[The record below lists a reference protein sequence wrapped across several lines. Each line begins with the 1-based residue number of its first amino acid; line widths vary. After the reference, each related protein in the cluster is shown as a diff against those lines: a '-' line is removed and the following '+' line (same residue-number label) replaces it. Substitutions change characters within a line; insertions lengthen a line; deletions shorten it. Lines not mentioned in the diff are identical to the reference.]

1 MRQVASTVA
10 EAAPLRSRTGRAVV
24 DVTAV
29 LAVLAPG
36 ILPLEVGQTALQ
48 SVAAGASVVAAIGV
62 LPFRRRSPRA
72 AAGAAL
78 VVTVIGMA
86 VGGPVGAYLALVL
99 ITVFTVAAATDRWT
113 TVVAGALAASVVGAA
128 SAIFLPSRWA
138 DIGDVIQ
145 LVGLVGFAAAAGDA
159 SRSRRAFIAA
169 VTERARRAEESKES
183 EARRRV
189 AEERLTIAR
198 DLHDVVAHQIA
209 VINMNANVASQIL
222 AATPEHEAEQ
232 SLATIRHASRAVL
245 ADIASLLTML
255 RHTNAGGGDHPAHLL
270 GLAQLDQLVAEFR
283 RNGLDLDL
291 RTVGDPVPLPPSVDV
306 AAYRVVQ
313 EGLTNAHKHGADS
326 SALLQIEYR
335 ADALAITITNT
346 TRSSV
351 HQVGAPRPGHGLTG
365 VQERV
370 AAVAGTVVASYGP
383 GPVHRLT
390 TQFPHQPEAAL
401 DQERRVAVRP
411 GRG

>member
-1 MRQVASTVA
+1 MA
-10 EAAPLRSRTGRAVV
+10 L
-24 DVTAV
+24 

-36 ILPLEVGQTALQ
+36 VLPLDVGQTALQ
-48 SVAAGASVVAAIGV
+48 SVAAGVSVVAAAAV

-78 VVTVIGMA
+78 VVLVVGMA
-86 VGGPVGAYLALVL
+86 IGGPVGAYLALVL

-113 TVVAGALAASVVGAA
+113 TVVTGALAAVVVIGA
-128 SAIFLPSRWA
+128 SALLLPSRWT
-138 DIGDVIQ
+138 DISDVIQ
-145 LVGLVGFAAAAGDA
+145 LAGLVGFAAAAGDA
-159 SRSRRAFIAA
+159 SRSRRAFIVA

-222 AATPEHEAEQ
+222 AARPEHEAEQ
-232 SLATIRHASRAVL
+232 SLATIRHASRTVL

-255 RHTNAGGGDHPAHLL
+255 RFTDAGDSEHLALPL
-270 GLAQLDQLVAEFR
+270 GLAQLDALVAEFE
-283 RNGLDLDL
+283 RNGLHIDL
-291 RTVGDPVPLPPSVDV
+291 RTLGSPFSVPASTDG

-326 SALLQIEYR
+326 SALLQLEYR
-335 ADALAITITNT
+335 ADALEITITNT
-346 TRSSV
+346 TRSAA
-351 HQVGAPRPGHGLTG
+351 HHAGAPRPGHGLTG
-365 VQERV
+365 MQERV
-370 AAVAGTVVASYGP
+370 AAVGGTVVASYGP
-383 GPVHRLT
+383 GPVHRLIANLPRQPDPAADPAT
-390 TQFPHQPEAAL
+390 DHSVHQHRPLAAQQGL
-401 DQERRVAVRP
+401 R
-411 GRG
+411 